1 MYMTWFLNAGTFW
14 NVWYNADSSIANFF
28 GTNPNYIVDE
38 KAYENLNKTILGSK
52 SSEDEEQMEIRD
64 KYETMRLVFLIKK
77 NIYIWLLWP
86 VLILK
91 KLVLWKLK

>member
-1 MYMTWFLNAGTFW
+1 M
-14 NVWYNADSSIANFF
+14 WYNADSSIANFF

-38 KAYENLNKTILGSK
+38 KAYENLKKTILGSK

-64 KYETMRLVFLIKK
+64 KDETSLLDKK
-77 NIYIWLLWP
+77 NVYIWLLWP